1 MSKSDKSDKKE
12 IHFEK
17 EMKTAEVISYLEAL
31 IKSLKEGKVVIE
43 QGGQF
48 VSLTPGEI
56 IDFEMEARQKSDKE
70 RLSLEFNWCG
80 KSIETEP
87 EALKISS
94 EEPAPAVSENEE

>member
-1 MSKSDKSDKKE
+1 MSKLDKKE

-31 IKSLKEGKVVIE
+31 IKSLKEGKLVIE
-43 QGGQF
+43 QGEQF
-48 VSLTPGEI
+48 VSLTPSEM

-70 RLSLEFNWCG
+70 KLSLEFSWCG
-80 KSIETEP
+80 RSIEAEP

-94 EEPAPAVSENEE
+94 EEPESAASEEAE